1 MQNNGLAKYV
11 QKAIFALFRWSVKGH
26 QTEMWTKNLLPDR
39 KWSKQ
44 ILLLCTTYSLCYL
57 YTLCNYF
64 HINLSVIG
72 KNIFLENAERIENT
86 RRISVLH
93 ARVACFHLIFVSV
106 AGGLL
111 GKGVVQQKFWEVTE
125 LNNNKLISILN
136 PGLNAM

>member
-1 MQNNGLAKYV
+1 
-11 QKAIFALFRWSVKGH
+11 
-26 QTEMWTKNLLPDR
+26 MWTKNLLPDR

-93 ARVACFHLIFVSV
+93 ARVACFRLIFVSV